1 MNNLKNAFWLSH
13 RELTVA
19 LVDLLLNRS
28 VSDFSP
34 RFISTSLARAYLM
47 VDNHVHGVRSC
58 SVKLRSTHLLLGLAV
73 FKLQL
78 QNPLETAA
86 GSHSIAKG
94 QVALALSQMAL
105 WVKDLQFTN

>member
-1 MNNLKNAFWLSH
+1 MYKVVGSGSVNP
-13 RELTVA
+13 
-19 LVDLLLNRS
+19 RS
-28 VSDFSP
+28 
-34 RFISTSLARAYLM
+34 A
-47 VDNHVHGVRSC
+47 
-58 SVKLRSTHLLLGLAV
+58 HLLLGLAV
-73 FKLQL
+73 VGLQL